1 MRNPLKKNDLFWRSP
16 EISYFCIGYVAK
28 KKFFGD
34 KIKIKMALQSIEN
47 KILAAIKRKKN
58 GTILFASD
66 FADMG
71 ERKAINK
78 AFERI
83 TMSGKIIRL
92 ARGIYCKPKVDT
104 EFGFGIMYPSV
115 DDVAQAIAQRDKCRI
130 VPTGDAALNKLGL
143 STQVPMNAVY
153 FTDGTPRRIKI
164 YNGRGILFKH
174 VVPKR
179 LDFKSEL
186 IMLITFALQELG
198 QGNVN
203 KEQLNRIE
211 QLLSNEPKERIAED
225 LKLVPSW
232 IRSIILKA
240 YE

>member
-1 MRNPLKKNDLFWRSP
+1 M
-16 EISYFCIGYVAK
+16 
-28 KKFFGD
+28 
-34 KIKIKMALQSIEN
+34 QSVEN
-47 KILAAIKRKKN
+47 KILSVIKSKKY

-66 FADMG
+66 FADAG
-71 ERKAINK
+71 ERKTINK

-83 TMSGKIIRL
+83 ALSGKIIRL

-104 EFGFGIMYPSV
+104 EFGFGVIYPSV
-115 DDVAQAIAQRDKCRI
+115 DDVAQAMAQRDKCPI
-130 VPTGDAALNKLGL
+130 VPTGDTALNKLGL

-153 FTDGTPRRIKI
+153 LTDGTPRRIKI

-186 IMLITFALQELG
+186 IMLITFALQTLG
-198 QGNVN
+198 QGNLSE
-203 KEQLNRIE
+203 EQFSRIK
-211 QLLSNEPKERIAED
+211 QLLSNEPKERISED
-225 LKLVPSW
+225 LKLIPGW
-232 IRSIILKA
+232 IRSIILKM

>member
-1 MRNPLKKNDLFWRSP
+1 M
-16 EISYFCIGYVAK
+16 
-28 KKFFGD
+28 
-34 KIKIKMALQSIEN
+34 
-47 KILAAIKRKKN
+47 
-58 GTILFASD
+58 FASD
-66 FADMG
+66 FADVG
-71 ERKAINK
+71 ERKTINK

-83 TMSGKIIRL
+83 ALSGKIIRL

-104 EFGFGIMYPSV
+104 EFGFGVIYPSV

-130 VPTGDAALNKLGL
+130 VPTGDTALNKLGL

-153 FTDGTPRRIKI
+153 LTDGTPRRIKI

-186 IMLITFALQELG
+186 IMLITFALQTLG
-198 QGNVN
+198 QGNLSE
-203 KEQLNRIE
+203 EQLNRIK

-225 LKLVPSW
+225 LKLVPGW
-232 IRSIILKA
+232 IRSIILKM

>member
-1 MRNPLKKNDLFWRSP
+1 M
-16 EISYFCIGYVAK
+16 
-28 KKFFGD
+28 
-34 KIKIKMALQSIEN
+34 QSVEN
-47 KILAAIKRKKN
+47 KILSVIKSKKY

-66 FADMG
+66 FADAG
-71 ERKAINK
+71 ERKTINK

-83 TMSGKIIRL
+83 ALSGKIIRL

-104 EFGFGIMYPSV
+104 EFGFGVIYPSV

-130 VPTGDAALNKLGL
+130 VPTGDTALNKLGL

-153 FTDGTPRRIKI
+153 LTDGTPRRIKI

-186 IMLITFALQELG
+186 IMLITFALQTLG
-198 QGNVN
+198 QGNLSE
-203 KEQLNRIE
+203 EQFSRIK
-211 QLLSNEPKERIAED
+211 QLLSNEPKERITED
-225 LKLVPSW
+225 LKLIPGW
-232 IRSIILKA
+232 IRSIILKM

>member
-1 MRNPLKKNDLFWRSP
+1 M
-16 EISYFCIGYVAK
+16 
-28 KKFFGD
+28 
-34 KIKIKMALQSIEN
+34 QSVEN
-47 KILAAIKRKKN
+47 KILSVIKSKKY
-58 GTILFASD
+58 GTIIFASD
-66 FADMG
+66 FADAG
-71 ERKAINK
+71 ERKTINK

-83 TMSGKIIRL
+83 ALSGKIIRL

-104 EFGFGIMYPSV
+104 EFGFGVMYPSV

-130 VPTGDAALNKLGL
+130 VPTGDTALNKLGL

-153 FTDGTPRRIKI
+153 LTDGTPRRIKI

-186 IMLITFALQELG
+186 IMLITFALQTLG
-198 QGNVN
+198 QGNLSE
-203 KEQLNRIE
+203 EQFSRIK
-211 QLLSNEPKERIAED
+211 QLLSNEPKERISED
-225 LKLVPSW
+225 LKLIPGW
-232 IRSIILKA
+232 IRSIILKI

>member
-1 MRNPLKKNDLFWRSP
+1 M
-16 EISYFCIGYVAK
+16 
-28 KKFFGD
+28 
-34 KIKIKMALQSIEN
+34 QSVEN
-47 KILAAIKRKKN
+47 KILSVIKSKKY

-66 FADMG
+66 FADAG
-71 ERKAINK
+71 ERKTINK

-83 TMSGKIIRL
+83 ALSGKIIRL
-92 ARGIYCKPKVDT
+92 ARGMYCKPKVDT
-104 EFGFGIMYPSV
+104 EFGFGVIYPSV

-130 VPTGDAALNKLGL
+130 VPTGDTALNKLGL

-153 FTDGTPRRIKI
+153 LTDGTPRRIKI

-186 IMLITFALQELG
+186 IMLITFALQTLG
-198 QGNVN
+198 QGNLSE
-203 KEQLNRIE
+203 EQFSRIK
-211 QLLSNEPKERIAED
+211 QLLSNEPKERISED
-225 LKLVPSW
+225 LKLIPGW
-232 IRSIILKA
+232 IRSIILKM

>member
-1 MRNPLKKNDLFWRSP
+1 MVS
-16 EISYFCIGYVAK
+16 
-28 KKFFGD
+28 
-34 KIKIKMALQSIEN
+34 QSIEN
-47 KILAAIKRKKN
+47 KILSVINRKKH
-58 GTILFASD
+58 GSILFASD

-71 ERKAINK
+71 ERKTINK
-78 AFERI
+78 VFERI
-83 TMSGKIIRL
+83 ALSGKIIRL
-92 ARGIYCKPKVDT
+92 ARGIYCKPKIDT

-153 FTDGTPRRIKI
+153 LTDGTPRRIKI

-186 IMLITFALQELG
+186 IMLITFALQRLG
-198 QGNVN
+198 QGNVSE
-203 KEQLNRIE
+203 EQLDRVKH
-211 QLLSNEPKERIAED
+211 LLANEPKGRIVED
-225 LKLVPSW
+225 LKLIPGW

>member
-1 MRNPLKKNDLFWRSP
+1 M
-16 EISYFCIGYVAK
+16 
-28 KKFFGD
+28 FFGD
-34 KIKIKMALQSIEN
+34 IKPNKISMQSVEN
-47 KILAAIKRKKN
+47 KILSVIKSKKY

-66 FADMG
+66 FADAG
-71 ERKAINK
+71 ERKTINK

-83 TMSGKIIRL
+83 ALSGKIIRL
-92 ARGIYCKPKVDT
+92 ARGIYCKPKVDI
-104 EFGFGIMYPSV
+104 EFGFGVIYPSV

-130 VPTGDAALNKLGL
+130 VPTGDTALNKLGL

-153 FTDGTPRRIKI
+153 LTDGTPRRIKI

-186 IMLITFALQELG
+186 IMLITFALQTLG
-198 QGNVN
+198 QGNLSE
-203 KEQLNRIE
+203 EQFSRIK
-211 QLLSNEPKERIAED
+211 QLLSNEPKERISED
-225 LKLVPSW
+225 LKLIPGW
-232 IRSIILKA
+232 IRSIILKM

>member
-1 MRNPLKKNDLFWRSP
+1 M
-16 EISYFCIGYVAK
+16 
-28 KKFFGD
+28 
-34 KIKIKMALQSIEN
+34 QSVEN
-47 KILAAIKRKKN
+47 KILSVIKSKKC

-66 FADMG
+66 FADAG
-71 ERKAINK
+71 ERKTINK

-83 TMSGKIIRL
+83 ALSGKIIRL

-104 EFGFGIMYPSV
+104 EFGFGVIYPSV

-130 VPTGDAALNKLGL
+130 VPTGDTVLNKLGL

-153 FTDGTPRRIKI
+153 LTDGTPRRIKI

-186 IMLITFALQELG
+186 IMLITFALQTLG
-198 QGNVN
+198 QGNLSE
-203 KEQLNRIE
+203 EQFSRIK
-211 QLLSNEPKERIAED
+211 QLLSNEPKERISED
-225 LKLVPSW
+225 LKLIPGW
-232 IRSIILKA
+232 IRSIILKM

>member
-1 MRNPLKKNDLFWRSP
+1 
-16 EISYFCIGYVAK
+16 
-28 KKFFGD
+28 
-34 KIKIKMALQSIEN
+34 MAYQSIEK
-47 KILAAIKRKKN
+47 KILSSLNRKKN
-58 GTILFASD
+58 GAILFASD
-66 FADMG
+66 FADLG

-83 TMSGKIIRL
+83 ALSGKIVRI
-92 ARGIYCKPKVDT
+92 ARGIYCKPKIDT
-104 EFGFGIMYPSV
+104 EFGFGVIYPSV
-115 DDVAQAIAQRDKCRI
+115 DNVAQAIAHRDKCRI

-153 FTDGTPRRIKI
+153 FTDGTARRIKI

-186 IMLITFALQELG
+186 IMLITFALQRLG
-198 QGNVN
+198 QDNISA
-203 KEQLNRIE
+203 EQLVRVK
-211 QLLSNEPKERIAED
+211 QLLSNEPKERIAYD
-225 LKLVPSW
+225 LKSVPGW

>member
-1 MRNPLKKNDLFWRSP
+1 
-16 EISYFCIGYVAK
+16 
-28 KKFFGD
+28 
-34 KIKIKMALQSIEN
+34 MATQSIEN
-47 KILAAIKRKKN
+47 KILSAINRKKH
-58 GTILFASD
+58 GVILFASD
-66 FADMG
+66 FADLG

-83 TMSGKIIRL
+83 ALSGKIIRL

-104 EFGFGIMYPSV
+104 EFGFGIVY
-115 DDVAQAIAQRDKCRI
+115 DVAKAIAQRDKCRI

-143 STQVPMNAVY
+143 STQVPLNAVY
-153 FTDGTPRRIKI
+153 FTDGTSRRIKI

-186 IMLITFALQELG
+186 VMLITFALQRLG
-198 QGNVN
+198 QGNVR
-203 KEQLNRIE
+203 EDQLNRVK
-211 QLLSNEPKERIAED
+211 QLLSNEPKEQIAED
-225 LKLVPSW
+225 LKLVPGW
-232 IRSIILKA
+232 IRSIILKT

>member
-1 MRNPLKKNDLFWRSP
+1 
-16 EISYFCIGYVAK
+16 
-28 KKFFGD
+28 
-34 KIKIKMALQSIEN
+34 MATQSIEN
-47 KILAAIKRKKN
+47 KIISVINRKKH
-58 GTILFASD
+58 GTILFAID

-71 ERKAINK
+71 EQKTINK

-83 TMSGKIIRL
+83 TLSGKIIRL

-104 EFGFGIMYPSV
+104 EFGFGIVYPGV

-130 VPTGDAALNKLGL
+130 VPTGDTALNKLGL

-153 FTDGTPRRIKI
+153 LTDGTSRRIKI

-186 IMLITFALQELG
+186 IMLVTFALQRLKE
-198 QGNVN
+198 GNVSG
-203 KEQLNRIE
+203 EQLNRIK

-225 LKLVPSW
+225 LKLVPGW

>member
-1 MRNPLKKNDLFWRSP
+1 MRNPLKKDNLFWRSA
-16 EISYFCIGYVAK
+16 EISYFCIGNVAK
-28 KKFFGD
+28 KHFFGD
-34 KIKIKMALQSIEN
+34 KTKVEMALQSIEN
-47 KILAAIKRKKN
+47 KVFSAINKKKN

-83 TMSGKIIRL
+83 AVSGKIIRL

-225 LKLVPSW
+225 LKLVPGW

>member
-1 MRNPLKKNDLFWRSP
+1 
-16 EISYFCIGYVAK
+16 
-28 KKFFGD
+28 
-34 KIKIKMALQSIEN
+34 MATQSIEN
-47 KILAAIKRKKN
+47 KIISMINRKKY

-71 ERKAINK
+71 EQKTINK

-83 TMSGKIIRL
+83 TLSEKIIRL

-104 EFGFGIMYPSV
+104 EFGFGIVYPGV

-130 VPTGDAALNKLGL
+130 VPTGDTALNKLGL

-153 FTDGTPRRIKI
+153 LTDGTSSRIKI

-186 IMLITFALQELG
+186 IMLVTFALQRLR
-198 QGNVN
+198 QGNVSE
-203 KEQLNRIE
+203 EQLNRIK

-225 LKLVPSW
+225 LKLVPGW

>member
-1 MRNPLKKNDLFWRSP
+1 M
-16 EISYFCIGYVAK
+16 
-28 KKFFGD
+28 FFGD
-34 KIKIKMALQSIEN
+34 IKQKRISMQSVEN
-47 KILAAIKRKKN
+47 KILSVIKSKKY
-58 GTILFASD
+58 GTILFAND
-66 FADMG
+66 FAYAG
-71 ERKAINK
+71 ERKTINK

-83 TMSGKIIRL
+83 ALSGKIIRL
-92 ARGIYCKPKVDT
+92 ARGIYCKPKVDI
-104 EFGFGIMYPSV
+104 EFGFGVIYPSV

-130 VPTGDAALNKLGL
+130 VPTGDTALNKLGL

-153 FTDGTPRRIKI
+153 LTDGTPRRIKI

-186 IMLITFALQELG
+186 IMLITFALQTLG
-198 QGNVN
+198 QGNVSE
-203 KEQLNRIE
+203 EQFSRIK

-225 LKLVPSW
+225 LKLIPGW
-232 IRSIILKA
+232 IRSIILKM

>member
-1 MRNPLKKNDLFWRSP
+1 MNEQN
-16 EISYFCIGYVAK
+16 
-28 KKFFGD
+28 
-34 KIKIKMALQSIEN
+34 IEN
-47 KILAAIKRKKN
+47 KIRYIIDRKKH
-58 GTILFASD
+58 GVILFAGD

-71 ERKAINK
+71 ERKTINK

-83 TMSGKIIRL
+83 ALSGKIIRL

-104 EFGFGIMYPSV
+104 EFGFGILYPSV

-164 YNGRGILFKH
+164 YNGKGILFKH

-186 IMLITFALQELG
+186 LMLITFALQAIG
-198 QGNVN
+198 QGNVSD
-203 KEQLNRIE
+203 EQLKRIN
-211 QLLSNEPKERIAED
+211 QLLSHEPKEQIVED
-225 LKLVPSW
+225 LKLVPGW

>member
-1 MRNPLKKNDLFWRSP
+1 M
-16 EISYFCIGYVAK
+16 
-28 KKFFGD
+28 
-34 KIKIKMALQSIEN
+34 QSVEN
-47 KILAAIKRKKN
+47 KILSVIKSKKY

-66 FADMG
+66 FADAG
-71 ERKAINK
+71 ERKTINK

-83 TMSGKIIRL
+83 ALSGKIIRL
-92 ARGIYCKPKVDT
+92 ARGIYCKPKADT
-104 EFGFGIMYPSV
+104 EFGFGVIYPSV

-130 VPTGDAALNKLGL
+130 VPTGDTALNKLGL

-153 FTDGTPRRIKI
+153 LTDGTPRRIKI

-186 IMLITFALQELG
+186 IMLITFALQTLG
-198 QGNVN
+198 QGNLSE
-203 KEQLNRIE
+203 EQFSRIK
-211 QLLSNEPKERIAED
+211 QLLSNEPKERISED
-225 LKLVPSW
+225 LKLIPGW
-232 IRSIILKA
+232 IRSIILKM

>member
-1 MRNPLKKNDLFWRSP
+1 M
-16 EISYFCIGYVAK
+16 
-28 KKFFGD
+28 FFGD
-34 KIKIKMALQSIEN
+34 IKPNKISMQSVEN
-47 KILAAIKRKKN
+47 KILSVIKSKKY

-66 FADMG
+66 FADAG
-71 ERKAINK
+71 ERKTINK

-83 TMSGKIIRL
+83 ALSGKIIRL

-104 EFGFGIMYPSV
+104 EFGFGVIYPSV

-130 VPTGDAALNKLGL
+130 VPTGDTALNKLGL

-153 FTDGTPRRIKI
+153 LTDGTPRRIKI

-186 IMLITFALQELG
+186 IMLMTFALQTLG
-198 QGNVN
+198 QGNLSE
-203 KEQLNRIE
+203 EQFSRIK
-211 QLLSNEPKERIAED
+211 QLLSNEPKERISED
-225 LKLVPSW
+225 LKLIPGW
-232 IRSIILKA
+232 IRSIILKM

>member
-1 MRNPLKKNDLFWRSP
+1 M
-16 EISYFCIGYVAK
+16 
-28 KKFFGD
+28 
-34 KIKIKMALQSIEN
+34 QSVEN
-47 KILAAIKRKKN
+47 KILSVIKSKRY

-66 FADMG
+66 FADAG
-71 ERKAINK
+71 ERKTINK

-83 TMSGKIIRL
+83 ALSGKIIRL

-104 EFGFGIMYPSV
+104 EFGFGVIYPSV

-130 VPTGDAALNKLGL
+130 VPTGDTALNKLGL

-153 FTDGTPRRIKI
+153 LTDGTPRRIKI

-186 IMLITFALQELG
+186 IMLITFALQTLG
-198 QGNVN
+198 QGNLSE
-203 KEQLNRIE
+203 EQFSRIK
-211 QLLSNEPKERIAED
+211 QLLSNEPKERISED
-225 LKLVPSW
+225 LKLIPGW
-232 IRSIILKA
+232 IRSIILKM

>member
-1 MRNPLKKNDLFWRSP
+1 M
-16 EISYFCIGYVAK
+16 
-28 KKFFGD
+28 
-34 KIKIKMALQSIEN
+34 QSVEN
-47 KILAAIKRKKN
+47 KILSVIKSKKC

-66 FADMG
+66 FADAG
-71 ERKAINK
+71 ERKTINK

-83 TMSGKIIRL
+83 ALSGKIIRL

-104 EFGFGIMYPSV
+104 EFGFGVIYPSV

-130 VPTGDAALNKLGL
+130 VPTGDTALNKLGL

-153 FTDGTPRRIKI
+153 LTDGTPRRIKI

-186 IMLITFALQELG
+186 IMLITFGLQTLG
-198 QGNVN
+198 QGNLSE
-203 KEQLNRIE
+203 EQYSRIK
-211 QLLSNEPKERIAED
+211 QLLSNEPKESISED
-225 LKLVPSW
+225 LKLIPGW
-232 IRSIILKA
+232 IRSIILKM

>member
-1 MRNPLKKNDLFWRSP
+1 M
-16 EISYFCIGYVAK
+16 
-28 KKFFGD
+28 FFGD
-34 KIKIKMALQSIEN
+34 IKLNKISMQSVEN
-47 KILAAIKRKKN
+47 KILSVIKSKKY

-66 FADMG
+66 FADAG
-71 ERKAINK
+71 ERKTINK

-83 TMSGKIIRL
+83 ALSGKIIRL

-104 EFGFGIMYPSV
+104 EFGFGVIYPSV

-130 VPTGDAALNKLGL
+130 VPTGDTALNKLGL

-153 FTDGTPRRIKI
+153 LTDGTPRRIKI

-186 IMLITFALQELG
+186 IMLITFALQTLG
-198 QGNVN
+198 QGNLSE
-203 KEQLNRIE
+203 EQFSRIK
-211 QLLSNEPKERIAED
+211 QLLSNEPKERISED
-225 LKLVPSW
+225 LKLIPGW
-232 IRSIILKA
+232 IRSIILKM

>member
-1 MRNPLKKNDLFWRSP
+1 M
-16 EISYFCIGYVAK
+16 
-28 KKFFGD
+28 
-34 KIKIKMALQSIEN
+34 QSVEN
-47 KILAAIKRKKN
+47 KILSVIKSKKY

-66 FADMG
+66 FADAG
-71 ERKAINK
+71 ERKTINK

-83 TMSGKIIRL
+83 ALSGKIIRL

-104 EFGFGIMYPSV
+104 EFGFGVIYPSV

-130 VPTGDAALNKLGL
+130 VPTGDTALNKLGL

-153 FTDGTPRRIKI
+153 LTDGTPRRIKI

-186 IMLITFALQELG
+186 IMLITFALQTLG
-198 QGNVN
+198 QGNLSE
-203 KEQLNRIE
+203 EQFSRIK
-211 QLLSNEPKERIAED
+211 QLLSNEPKERISED
-225 LKLVPSW
+225 LKLIPGW
-232 IRSIILKA
+232 IRSIILKM

>member
-1 MRNPLKKNDLFWRSP
+1 M
-16 EISYFCIGYVAK
+16 
-28 KKFFGD
+28 
-34 KIKIKMALQSIEN
+34 QSVEN
-47 KILAAIKRKKN
+47 KILSVIKSKKY

-66 FADMG
+66 FADAG
-71 ERKAINK
+71 ERKTINK

-83 TMSGKIIRL
+83 ALSGKIIRL

-104 EFGFGIMYPSV
+104 EFGFGVIYPSV

-130 VPTGDAALNKLGL
+130 VPTGDTALNKLGL

-153 FTDGTPRRIKI
+153 LTDGTPRRIKI

-186 IMLITFALQELG
+186 IMLITFALQTLG
-198 QGNVN
+198 QGNQSE
-203 KEQLNRIE
+203 EQFSRIK
-211 QLLSNEPKERIAED
+211 QLLSNEPKERISED
-225 LKLVPSW
+225 LKLIPGW
-232 IRSIILKA
+232 IRSIILKM

>member
-1 MRNPLKKNDLFWRSP
+1 M
-16 EISYFCIGYVAK
+16 
-28 KKFFGD
+28 
-34 KIKIKMALQSIEN
+34 QSVEN
-47 KILAAIKRKKN
+47 KILSVIKSKKY

-66 FADMG
+66 FADAG
-71 ERKAINK
+71 ERKTINK

-83 TMSGKIIRL
+83 ALSGKIIRL

-104 EFGFGIMYPSV
+104 EFGFGVIYPSV

-130 VPTGDAALNKLGL
+130 VPTGDTALNKLGL

-153 FTDGTPRRIKI
+153 LTDGTPRRIKI

-186 IMLITFALQELG
+186 IMLITFALQTLG
-198 QGNVN
+198 QGNLSE
-203 KEQLNRIE
+203 EQFSRIK
-211 QLLSNEPKERIAED
+211 QLLSNEPKERISED
-225 LKLVPSW
+225 LKLIPGW
-232 IRSIILKA
+232 IRYIILKL

>member
-1 MRNPLKKNDLFWRSP
+1 M
-16 EISYFCIGYVAK
+16 V
-28 KKFFGD
+28 
-34 KIKIKMALQSIEN
+34 KMASQSIEN
-47 KILAAIKRKKN
+47 KILSVINRKKH
-58 GTILFASD
+58 GSILFASD

-71 ERKAINK
+71 ERKTINK
-78 AFERI
+78 VFERI
-83 TMSGKIIRL
+83 ALSGKIIRL
-92 ARGIYCKPKVDT
+92 ARGIYCKPKIDT

-153 FTDGTPRRIKI
+153 LTDGTPRRIKI

-186 IMLITFALQELG
+186 IMLITFALQRLG
-198 QGNVN
+198 QGNVSE
-203 KEQLNRIE
+203 EQLDRVKH
-211 QLLSNEPKERIAED
+211 LLANEPKGRIVED
-225 LKLVPSW
+225 LKLIPGW